1 MFKIVSPDRVKTRG
15 TGEDVNPSSNAIFKL
30 N

>member
-1 MFKIVSPDRVKTRG
+1 VSPDRVKTRG